1 MPPALAVL
9 RELRVRER
17 LARLVRDLAREEV
30 RRVFAE
36 EVEDLREPPAQAVRG
51 REDADGA
58 PELARGV
65 GEVAQLESAGGC

>member
-1 MPPALAVL
+1 MDVRRRAVAPALAVL

-36 EVEDLREPPAQAVRG
+36 KVEDLREPPTQAV
-51 REDADGA
+51 
-58 PELARGV
+58 
-65 GEVAQLESAGGC
+65 